1 MASDTASPP
10 PAASTLRSSS
20 SKAGPAHLQSAERA
34 ARLLAYGLQARLRP
48 GGEPEYAELIQR
60 YESDGDFRT
69 LVAAV
74 AAGLGL
80 EVLEVG
86 EFGLALGAES
96 GSLFAYRLRDY
107 RATPSVED
115 RLLHG
120 LVHLGAAA
128 YCYPSARD
136 LDERASVKRISV
148 GALELYLREV
158 CERLA
163 EQQGESDPR
172 EDQPETEQ
180 AWRIYHRRNATRE
193 STAGRT
199 HYKSTQGIVRHALE
213 FLAEQG
219 FLRKSSDDE
228 GGTFQVLA
236 RYRVQVRELAAH
248 EGYRMLCQAG
258 GLPGGDLGSE
268 AGRQA
273 ESPAG
278 GPAGPLAP
286 SSDAR

>member
-1 MASDTASPP
+1 MVTDAEAAPVRVDRSA
-10 PAASTLRSSS
+10 PAGVAALS
-20 SKAGPAHLQSAERA
+20 SAEHA
-34 ARLLAYGLQARLRP
+34 ARLVGFGLQARLRP
-48 GGEPEYAELIQR
+48 GAEPEYADLIQR
-60 YESDGDFRT
+60 YEGDGDFRA

-107 RATPSVED
+107 RATPTVED

-136 LDERASVKRISV
+136 LDERGSVKRISV
-148 GALELYLREV
+148 GGLELYLREV

-163 EQQGESDPR
+163 EQRGESDPR

-180 AWRIYHRRNATRE
+180 AWRIYHRRNATRD
-193 STAGRT
+193 SARGRT
-199 HYKSTQGIVRHALE
+199 HHKSTQGIVRHALE

-219 FLRKSSDDE
+219 FLRKLSDEE

-248 EGYRMLCQAG
+248 EGYRLLCRVG
-258 GLPGGDLGSE
+258 GVPEQRPG
-268 AGRQA
+268 AFV
-273 ESPAG
+273 SPVEVV
-278 GPAGPLAP
+278 
-286 SSDAR
+286 

>member
-1 MASDTASPP
+1 LASDTAPPP
-10 PAASTLRSSS
+10 PADSTPRSSNS
-20 SKAGPAHLQSAERA
+20 GAGPAHLQSAERA

-48 GGEPEYAELIQR
+48 GGEPEYAELIQC

-74 AAGLGL
+74 AAGLRL
-80 EVLEVG
+80 EVLEAG

-96 GSLFAYRLRDY
+96 DSLFAYRLRDY
-107 RATPSVED
+107 RATTSVED

-120 LVHLGAAA
+120 LVHLAAA
-128 YCYPSARD
+128 SYCYPSARD

-163 EQQGESDPR
+163 EQRGESDPR

-193 STAGRT
+193 SPAGRT
-199 HYKSTQGIVRHALE
+199 HHKSTQGIVRHALE

-219 FLRKSSDDE
+219 FLRKLSDDE

-236 RYRVQVRELAAH
+236 RYRIQVRELAAH

-258 GLPGGDLGSE
+258 GLLGSE

-278 GPAGPLAP
+278 GLAGPLAP
-286 SSDAR
+286 PSETR

>member
-1 MASDTASPP
+1 MTDISVAL
-10 PAASTLRSSS
+10 PAQLR
-20 SKAGPAHLQSAERA
+20 SAERA
-34 ARLLAYGLQARLRP
+34 ARLLAYGLQPRLRP

-74 AAGLGL
+74 AAGLRL
-80 EVLEVG
+80 ELLEAG

-107 RATPSVED
+107 RATASVED

-136 LDERASVKRISV
+136 LDEHASVKRISV
-148 GALELYLREV
+148 AALELYLREV

-199 HYKSTQGIVRHALE
+199 HHKSTQGIVRHALE

-219 FLRKSSDDE
+219 FMRKLSDDE
-228 GGTFQVLA
+228 GGSYQVLA
-236 RYRVQVRELAAH
+236 RYRIQVRELAAH
-248 EGYRMLCQAG
+248 EGYRMLCRAG
-258 GLPGGDLGSE
+258 GLLGSDLGSE
-268 AGRQA
+268 VGRAA
-273 ESPAG
+273 ESRVGDAT
-278 GPAGPLAP
+278 GPLASP
-286 SSDAR
+286 SEAG